1 MAWQVLTGPSLN
13 GQLKPGRFTG
23 SAAKERVREKLD
35 AELRERCKGAGGFF
49 LRMWDHI
56 VLFFWLIFWG
66 SIAATIISEVV
77 KRLF

>member
-1 MAWQVLTGPSLN
+1 MLTGPSLN

-66 SIAATIISEVV
+66 RVAAAVISEVV

>member
-1 MAWQVLTGPSLN
+1 
-13 GQLKPGRFTG
+13 
-23 SAAKERVREKLD
+23 VREKLD